1 MATAPRSTIPIA
13 TPKLP
18 DRLVEGLRRAVAE
31 PAQHAGA
38 YVKLSASGGVHGES
52 YEFEYRVDAAGRVSG
67 RLLDELKGVRVSGA
81 DAGARK
87 GAKPAS
93 AADPKRFAQAVKAI
107 DIEALMRSDAPSGG
121 FVPDSV
127 VGRLEVSDGEQ
138 TATFLFQIDD
148 APAGRATATAAAPL
162 RRATDAVWSA
172 AAAHFGFDV
181 KP

>member
-1 MATAPRSTIPIA
+1 MATAPRSIPIA

-18 DRLVEGLRRAVAE
+18 GRLVDGLRRAVAE
-31 PAQHAGA
+31 PERHAGA

-67 RLLDELKGVRVSGA
+67 RLLDELKGVRISGA

-93 AADPKRFAQAVKAI
+93 AADSKRFAQAVKAI
-107 DIEALMRSDAPSGG
+107 DIEALMRSDTPSAG

-127 VGRLEVSDGEQ
+127 VCRLEVSDGEQ
-138 TATFLFQIDD
+138 TATFLFQVED
-148 APAGRATATAAAPL
+148 APAGRTTANVAEPL
-162 RRATDAVWSA
+162 RRATDAVWRA
-172 AAAHFGFDV
+172 ASAHFGFDV